1 MALTITNFDNVVN
14 EAIDFYL
21 GGDSFRQYV
30 QEKPLLNALISKQKT
45 ISSGYA
51 YVQRPVAFADAGHE
65 ASSFQFYTTDDQV
78 NFPHPDNTL
87 QAKYQWR
94 EVHAGLVITET
105 ELTQDGITVSDSGGT
120 SRATGR
126 EKTAISNLLDNKI
139 NGMMEGWA
147 RNFDAALHKDG
158 TQDPLAFVGLTGIVL
173 DDPTTGTVGGLN
185 AATYALWR
193 NRALVGSNKIAASAS
208 AQTLSKTLRSEVRQ
222 LRRYGGAPNL
232 IIAGSRA
239 IDALELEVSEK
250 GVYTQQGFTNSGA
263 TDIGLAGISMR
274 GVGNVVYDPSLDD
287 MNRSNFLY
295 ILDTKQL
302 GLTVLEG
309 RDRVKRTPTRPYDQ
323 YVLLKALTWAGTM
336 HCWQRNAHGVYEV
349 AV

>member
-21 GGDSFRQYV
+21 GGDSFAQYV

-45 ISSGYA
+45 IPSGYA
-51 YVQRPVAFADAGHE
+51 YVQKPVAFADVGNE
-65 ASSFQFYTTDDQV
+65 ANSFQYFAHADQV

-94 EVHAGLVITET
+94 EVHAGMAITET
-105 ELTQDGITVSDSGGT
+105 ELTQDGITLVDSGAT

-158 TQDPLAFVGLTGIVL
+158 TQDSQAFVGLTGIVL
-173 DDPTTGTVGGLN
+173 DDPTATATVGGL
-185 AATYALWR
+185 AQGTYALWR
-193 NRALVGSNKIAASAS
+193 NRALVGANKITASAS
-208 AQTLSKTLRSEVRQ
+208 GQTLSKTLRSEVRQ
-222 LRRYGGAPNL
+222 LRRYGGRPDL
-232 IIAGSRA
+232 IIAGSQA

-250 GVYTQQGFTNSGA
+250 GVYTMSGFANNGK
-263 TDIGLAGISMR
+263 TDVGLAGIAMR
-274 GVGNVVYDPSLDD
+274 GVGDVVYDPSLDD
-287 MNRSNFLY
+287 MGRSKFIY
-295 ILDTKQL
+295 MLDTKQL

-336 HCWQRNAHGVYEV
+336 HCWQRNAQGVYEV
-349 AV
+349 A